1 MYGTQTPGGTKRRL
15 TGFENDVKMYG
26 TQTLPARSC
35 PDLAFENDVK
45 CMVLKR
51 ALMFNCTTVCL
62 RMM

>member
-1 MYGTQTPGGTKRRL
+1 MYGTQTDNPDGKSQSP
-15 TGFENDVKMYG
+15 FENDVKMYG

>member
-1 MYGTQTPGGTKRRL
+1 MYGTQTAELCSTRGTR
-15 TGFENDVKMYG
+15 FENDVKMYG